1 MARTVE
7 QILKQQ
13 LGNLLAEVAML
24 TAENEQLM
32 EHMAKLEKQVMP
44 MTPPVPKDNDDG
56 PR

>member
-24 TAENEQLM
+24 TASNEQLA
-32 EHMAKLEKQVMP
+32 ERVVELETQMRP
-44 MTPPVPKDNDDG
+44 MTLPVPKDNDDG